1 MFLHGG
7 ILHILFNMWYLWI
20 FADNIED
27 VLGRGKFVLFYLGA
41 GLIAGLAHALVNP
54 GSSIPTIGASGA
66 VAGILGAYLLLY
78 PWAKVHTAV
87 IFYFIY
93 FTAIPAMAL
102 IGVWFVLQVVSA
114 SVTWLAGVPTGI
126 AYMAHIGGFIAGILL
141 ILPLWVK
148 RRRRPSGISFTY
160 YSYH

>member
-27 VLGRGKFVLFYLGA
+27 VLGRGKFVLFYLGV

-54 GSSIPTIGASGA
+54 GSGIPTIGASGA

-93 FTAIPAMAL
+93 LTTIPAMAL

>member
-1 MFLHGG
+1 
-7 ILHILFNMWYLWI
+7 
-20 FADNIED
+20 
-27 VLGRGKFVLFYLGA
+27 
-41 GLIAGLAHALVNP
+41 
-54 GSSIPTIGASGA
+54 

-93 FTAIPAMAL
+93 LTTIPAMAL